1 MGRNLTET
9 VRNYKQYLK
18 LEPVLFPIAH
28 SSPLKGRWLVE
39 DDWFEKNVLSEPEKI
54 VRGAIGRQDELRINK
69 LQN

>member
-28 SSPLKGRWLVE
+28 PSPLNSRWLVKN
-39 DDWFEKNVLSEPEKI
+39 DWFEKSVLSELEKT
-54 VRGAIGRQDELRINK
+54 VRSAIDR
-69 LQN
+69 